1 MSSKLIIES
10 GSTKTDW
17 CFVDSDNNISKFKT
31 SGINPRLQS
40 NEAIISCIETEL
52 GNKLSPIS
60 SIDEIQYYGAGI
72 ANEQL
77 AERMKAIL
85 FHFFPIKELHVSSDL
100 LAAARSLCQKKEGI
114 ACILGTG
121 SNSCFYDGNQIID
134 KHISLGYIAGD
145 EGSGN
150 YLGKKVLQYY
160 AYKTFDNELMIAFET
175 LFGSNIQE
183 IIATIYTQPFPNRY
197 LAQFSKLLVE
207 NRGHYM
213 VENIIEDCLMD
224 FFSTHIFKY
233 RQSWKAPIHFT
244 GSIAFAFK
252 DVINSLCEQYELE
265 LGIIAQSPLEGL
277 IAYHQS
283 K

>member
-17 CFVDSDNNISKFKT
+17 CFINNEHQTFKFKT

-40 NEAIISCIETEL
+40 SDAIISCIEMEL
-52 GNKLSPIS
+52 GNELKQLTE
-60 SIDEIQYYGAGI
+60 IDEIQYYGAGI

-77 AERMKAIL
+77 SERMKANL
-85 FHFFPIKELHVSSDL
+85 FHFFPIKDIYVSSDL
-100 LAAARSLCQKKEGI
+100 LAAARSLCQKKAGI

-121 SNSCFYDGNQIID
+121 SNSCFYDGNQIKE
-134 KHISLGYIAGD
+134 KHISLGFIVGD

-160 AYKTFDNELMIAFET
+160 AYKTFDSELMISFET

-183 IIATIYTQPFPNRY
+183 IIATIYSQPFPNRY

-224 FFSTHIFKY
+224 FFSVQIFKY

-252 DVINSLCEQYELE
+252 DVIKSLCEQYELE
-265 LGIIAQSPLEGL
+265 LGDITQSPLDGL
-277 IAYHQS
+277 ITYHQS
-283 K
+283 

>member
-17 CFVDSDNNISKFKT
+17 CFIDSDNNVSKFKT

-52 GNKLSPIS
+52 GNNLSSFS
-60 SIDEIQYYGAGI
+60 SIDEIHYYGAGI

-77 AERMKAIL
+77 VERMKAIL
-85 FHFFPIKELHVSSDL
+85 FHFFSIKVLYVSSDL

-160 AYKTFDNELMIAFET
+160 AYKTFDNELMTAFET

-183 IIATIYTQPFPNRY
+183 IIATIYTQAFPNRY
-197 LAQFSKLLVE
+197 LAQFSKILVE

-265 LGIIAQSPLEGL
+265 LGIITQSPIEGL

-283 K
+283 

>member
-1 MSSKLIIES
+1 MSLKLIIES

-17 CFVDSDNNISKFKT
+17 CFIGTNNQISQFKT

-40 NEAIISCIETEL
+40 SEEIISCIEIEI
-52 GNKLSPIS
+52 GKEIKQFQ
-60 SIDEIQYYGAGI
+60 SIDIIYYYGAGI
-72 ANEQL
+72 ANESL
-77 AERMKAIL
+77 SEIIKAIL
-85 FHFFPIKELHVSSDL
+85 LHFFSKSEIFVSSDL
-100 LAAARSLCQKKEGI
+100 LAAARSLCQKSAGI

-121 SNSCFYDGNQIID
+121 SNSCFYDGNQILY
-134 KHISLGYIAGD
+134 KHVSLGYIAGD

-150 YLGKKVLQYY
+150 YMGKKVLQYY

-175 LFGSNIQE
+175 LFGNNIQE
-183 IIATIYTQPFPNRY
+183 IITTIYKQTFPNRY
-197 LAQFSKLLVE
+197 LAQFSKLLFE

-224 FFSTHIFKY
+224 FFSMHIFKY

-265 LGIIAQSPLEGL
+265 LGNISQSPMDGL
-277 IAYHQS
+277 ISFHQ